1 MIVENR
7 LQSFRGIH
15 EWKWTVRL
23 SKSYINVLIYDE
35 RKLFSLSKQD
45 SSNLLINLDCLDFA
59 YEYDNFFQKITFHSH
74 LITLKN
80 NH

>member
-1 MIVENR
+1 MHELMRTVE
-7 LQSFRGIH
+7 
-15 EWKWTVRL
+15 L
-23 SKSYINVLIYDE
+23 SKYLSNVLIYDE